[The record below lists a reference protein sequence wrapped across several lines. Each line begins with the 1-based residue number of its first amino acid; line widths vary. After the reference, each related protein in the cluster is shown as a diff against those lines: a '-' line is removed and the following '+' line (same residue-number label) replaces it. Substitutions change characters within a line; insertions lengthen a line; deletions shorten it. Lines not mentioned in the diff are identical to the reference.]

1 MFVRTEPRL
10 FHEMIRIRIG
20 LIIAV
25 MTTEL
30 SRCLSCS
37 GIILLPTKN
46 ICDVHDFIIM
56 LLPVMLNF
64 FPGLFLYFFSHIYSF
79 MVVGVW
85 GCGLVLDLGGGDY
98 SCWGLG
104 PVLCG
109 LSGFCVVWAFYINID
124 DNPGKKLCVCQS

>member
-37 GIILLPTKN
+37 GIILLPTN
-46 ICDVHDFIIM
+46 YICDVHDFIIM
-56 LLPVMLNF
+56 LLPVRLYF
-64 FPGLFLYFFSHIYSF
+64 FPGLVLYFFSDIYSF
-79 MVVGVW
+79 MVVGVL
-85 GCGLVLDLGGGDY
+85 GLW
-98 SCWGLG
+98 SWI
-104 PVLCG
+104 
-109 LSGFCVVWAFYINID
+109 GF
-124 DNPGKKLCVCQS
+124 

>member
-37 GIILLPTKN
+37 GIILLLPTNN
-46 ICDVHDFIIM
+46 ICDIHDFIIM
-56 LLPVMLNF
+56 LLPVRLYF
-64 FPGLFLYFFSHIYSF
+64 FPGLFFSFFTH
-79 MVVGVW
+79 
-85 GCGLVLDLGGGDY
+85 
-98 SCWGLG
+98 WGLG
-104 PVLCG
+104 FWGCCLGLGFRWWGIQLMGFGACVMG
-109 LSGFCVVWAFYINID
+109 LSGFCVVGALYINIEE
-124 DNPGKKLCVCQS
+124 